1 MLNECQVI
9 LSNLRLSKARED
21 VDVAEEVLHSG
32 HYKAANNRAY
42 YCIFHC
48 IRAVLAL
55 ESIDFKSHSQVIGYF
70 NKNYIHAGH
79 FDSLTF
85 EAIAFA
91 SKSRNNSD
99 YEDYYVATK
108 EEAES
113 NIANAKLFLE
123 AVESYIARRIKEEYI
138 PADPVEDW
146 DDEEDLER

>member
-1 MLNECQVI
+1 MLNERQAI
-9 LSNLRLSKARED
+9 LSNLRLSKAHED
-21 VDVAEEVLHSG
+21 GDVADEVFKSG

-42 YCIFHC
+42 YSIFHC

-55 ESIDFKSHSQVIGYF
+55 EGIDFKSHSQAIGYF

-79 FDSLTF
+79 FDSSTVKT
-85 EAIAFA
+85 IAFA

-113 NIANAKLFLE
+113 NIINAKLFLE
-123 AVESYIARRIKEEYI
+123 AVESYIAKRLKEEYI
-138 PADPVEDW
+138 SVDPAQDW
-146 DDEEDLER
+146 DGEEDLER